1 MSSNKMQ
8 SRILG
13 WTQIEYQNR
22 YYNIDQKD
30 EGTQD
35 CRGRDGGTNFIL
47 RIKEQ
52 EAHLTLLVHDDDD
65 DDDDEINKEFDGFG
79 RKLSWSI
86 RGTIL
91 KFYRQGLRET
101 PIIFKIVDALS
112 GFEPGVSRIQ
122 L

>member
-1 MSSNKMQ
+1 
-8 SRILG
+8 
-13 WTQIEYQNR
+13 
-22 YYNIDQKD
+22 
-30 EGTQD
+30 
-35 CRGRDGGTNFIL
+35 L

-52 EAHLTLLVHDDDD
+52 ETHLTLLVH
-65 DDDDEINKEFDGFG
+65 DDDEINKEFDGFG
-79 RKLSWSI
+79 RKLSWSV

-91 KFYRQGLRET
+91 KFYRQGLRKT